1 MLIFLLKTIVASFL
15 IYFTF
20 CFYGNVDDYL
30 FVKAILCTIFLLTM
44 YWVDIY
50 RVGNIFIRYFVA
62 VKHFKKGNMEKAFIM
77 FDELLRKEFAPTLPY
92 LALMRFQ
99 GLGSR
104 INAEAAKY
112 HCERAIRND
121 YHECLYLLA
130 VIDFFGNNLDSY
142 FINKF
147 GEYNDNFSDENPK
160 LKKNISAKSRKNIH
174 CNNANVNTDNNLAEN
189 TDDKDAIVK
198 TDTQSNNIN
207 NSEQLK
213 IHRPSKKIKNEL
225 IPDYPECFFHLKEYL
240 KYNNH
245 KDKNFADANA
255 LIAYCYI
262 NAKGTVYN
270 QNLGNQHLELARKYK
285 AKNLEIIEKA
295 IKEKTDITE
304 YIL

>member
-1 MLIFLLKTIVASFL
+1 
-15 IYFTF
+15 
-20 CFYGNVDDYL
+20 
-30 FVKAILCTIFLLTM
+30 M

-62 VKHFKKGNMEKAFIM
+62 VKYFKKGNMEKAFIM

-99 GLGSR
+99 GLGSK

-121 YHECLYLLA
+121 YYECLYLLA

-147 GEYNDNFSDENPK
+147 GEYIDNFSEENPK
-160 LKKNISAKSRKNIH
+160 LKKNVSAKSRKNIH
-174 CNNANVNTDNNLAEN
+174 NNNANLNTDIKAEEN
-189 TDDKDAIVK
+189 ADVK
-198 TDTQSNNIN
+198 TKDTIEKTETQNNN
-207 NSEQLK
+207 TTNSEQLK

-255 LIAYCYI
+255 LIAYCYF

-270 QNLGNQHLELARKYK
+270 HTKGEQHLDLARKYK

-295 IKEKTDITE
+295 IKEKKDITE